1 MADTTEIEWTD
12 ATWNPITGCSVVS
25 PGCKHCYA
33 MRLAGG
39 RLKNHPSRRG
49 LTEPTA
55 AGPVWNGKVR
65 FNKAWLTAPLRWR
78 RPKRIFVCAH
88 GDLFHESVPVEWIDL
103 VHAVTVLAP
112 QHIFQV
118 LTKRA
123 GRMMQ
128 YYTDRDLQYYLKLA
142 VETLQRDYPGDAG
155 RLPHIRDGQ
164 TSLDRAGYVRSP
176 WHAIPRPNIWLGVSV
191 EDLRRE
197 RRIDRLLQT
206 PAALRFVSFEP
217 LLENVSPDRIPMD
230 LRGLDWIIVGGES
243 GPGARPMDSDWVRRL
258 RDCCREQEVA
268 FFFKQWGGPRPKTA
282 GRLLD
287 GVLHDAIPEP
297 LDNGSWLIPL
307 QHDGPDPA
315 FRVRY
320 PEENFPPDWNMYR
333 DPARSTPDGR
343 PPGPKDLAM
352 TFDSL
357 EAAEKRGKRIAVP
370 RHLRGDTAIDIY
382 SWHSLRKPPY
392 FLVMSRGAPD
402 SSARSEKI
410 LCQDGR
416 WRRRA
421 MRPDGRPVL
430 SP

>member
-1 MADTTEIEWTD
+1 MADRTEIEWTD

-65 FNKAWLTAPLRWR
+65 LNKAWLTAPLRWR
-78 RPKRIFVCAH
+78 NPKRIFVCAH
-88 GDLFHESVPVEWIDL
+88 GDLFHEAVPVEWIDL

-118 LTKRA
+118 LTKRS

-128 YYTDRDLQYYLKLA
+128 YYKDPELQYYLKLA
-142 VETLQRDYPGDAG
+142 VENLQGEYPGDAG
-155 RLPHIRDGQ
+155 RLPHIYDGQ
-164 TSLDRAGYVRSP
+164 ISIDRAGYIDSP
-176 WHAIPRPNIWLGVSV
+176 WHATPRPNIWLGVSV

-197 RRIDRLLQT
+197 QRIVDLLQT

-230 LRGLDWIIVGGES
+230 LRGLDWVIVGGES
-243 GPGARPMDSDWVRRL
+243 GPGARPMDPDWVRRL
-258 RDCCREQEVA
+258 RDRSHEQEVA
-268 FFFKQWGGPRPKTA
+268 FFFKQWGGPRPKSA

-287 GVLHDAIPEP
+287 GVLHDSIPER
-297 LDNGSWLIPL
+297 LDDGSWLIPL
-307 QHDGPDPA
+307 QHDDPDPA
-315 FRVRY
+315 FRVRH
-320 PEENFPPDWNMYR
+320 PDDEDIPAVHWNRRR
-333 DPARSTPDGR
+333 DPARCTPDGR
-343 PPGPKDLAM
+343 PPGPKDLVM
-352 TFDSL
+352 MFRSP
-357 EAAEKRGKRIAVP
+357 EAAVKRAKRTAVP
-370 RHLRGDTAIDIY
+370 GHLRGDTAIDIY
-382 SWHSLRKPPY
+382 SWGRPRKPPY

-402 SSARSEKI
+402 NPARSEKI

-416 WRRRA
+416 WRHHA
-421 MRPDGRPVL
+421 MLPDGRQA
-430 SP
+430 